1 LPFVIKFLKSFVCIQ
16 GTTVVCTIHQ
26 PSNEVFNYFDN
37 LLLLAEGG
45 RVAFFG
51 SRQKCLNF
59 FAEIGKPCPA
69 HWNPGDHFVHAVAV
83 VPFHEE
89 SSRKKLN
96 QICQEFES
104 RSDDLKTKYVS
115 YHNRKMFNNY
125 LIFADLNFHNFE
137 ITQLHSLSKTSISK
151 VLKLCSITLN

>member
-1 LPFVIKFLKSFVCIQ
+1 
-16 GTTVVCTIHQ
+16 VVCTIHQ

-104 RSDDLKTKYVS
+104 RSDDLKTKYVHVVNN
-115 YHNRKMFNNY
+115 HNRKIHFCFLM
-125 LIFADLNFHNFE
+125 I
-137 ITQLHSLSKTSISK
+137 
-151 VLKLCSITLN
+151 